1 MITVV
6 VNFDL
11 PPGTTLADAT
21 ARFQDSSQKYLGAPG
36 LLRKFYLYNEEKMI
50 GGGAYVFGSRAE
62 ADALLN
68 ADWVASIT
76 ARYGSPPQLTY
87 FETPVLV
94 DNVAGEIVS

>member
-11 PPGTTLADAT
+11 PPGTTRADAA
-21 ARFQDSSQKYLGAPG
+21 ARYRDSSQKYLGAPG
-36 LLRKFYLYNEEKMI
+36 LLRKFYLYNEETMT
-50 GGGAYVFGSRAE
+50 GGGAYVFGTRE
-62 ADALLN
+62 QADALLN

-76 ARYGSPPQLTY
+76 ARYGSPPRLTY

-94 DNVAGEIVS
+94 DNVAGEIVT

>member
-21 ARFQDSSQKYLGAPG
+21 QRYRDSSKKYLGAPG
-36 LLRKFYLYNEEKMI
+36 LVRKLYLYNEDQMK
-50 GGGAYVFGSRAE
+50 GGGAYVFNTRAE

-68 ADWVASIT
+68 DAWRASIT
-76 ARYGSPPQLTY
+76 ERYGAPPVLTY
-87 FETPVLV
+87 FESPVVV
-94 DNVAGEIVS
+94 DNVTGEIIT

>member
-36 LLRKFYLYNEEKMI
+36 LVRKLYLYNEDQMK
-50 GGGAYVFGSRAE
+50 GGGAYVFNTRAE

-68 ADWVASIT
+68 DAWVASIT
-76 ARYGSPPQLTY
+76 KRYGSPPRLTY
-87 FETPVLV
+87 FESPVVV

>member
-21 ARFQDSSQKYLGAPG
+21 ARFQDSSQKYLGAP
-36 LLRKFYLYNEEKMI
+36 R
-50 GGGAYVFGSRAE
+50 
-62 ADALLN
+62 
-68 ADWVASIT
+68 
-76 ARYGSPPQLTY
+76 LTY
-87 FETPVLV
+87 FESPVVV

>member
-36 LLRKFYLYNEEKMI
+36 LLRKFYLYNAETMT
-50 GGGAYVFGSRAE
+50 GGGAYVFGTRAE

-68 ADWVASIT
+68 DAWVASIT
-76 ARYGSPPQLTY
+76 ERYGS
-87 FETPVLV
+87 
-94 DNVAGEIVS
+94 